1 MEAIGTSTWEY
12 QGLDH
17 LLHLLHAKILTT
29 SSQFP
34 MVLYSWGQAET
45 TFPRLIL
52 HGPDKP
58 STWSY
63 TLLGGSWAVI
73 SGVIS
78 RVTILT
84 THIRGLITLLI
95 TTHEPPSKPRPHTL
109 NPDTRKPKLET
120 LEP

>member
-73 SGVIS
+73 SGVI
-78 RVTILT
+78 
-84 THIRGLITLLI
+84 TLLI